1 MNLFLRFLLIATL
14 FSAQAQQID
23 ALKLNWKKR
32 TENAKISMFADGQQ
46 RNLYVLAY
54 KPGSLKILRYNAALF
69 LRDSVSYN
77 VNENLQKDIRMSF
90 ANDSVFVHFL
100 DETEKRVTTLSTTTS
115 FERYSLDSKKLF
127 EDDEIATA
135 RFQNGNRINFLV
147 INKKTKE
154 CLAYTLQGKMLS
166 KKALNT
172 SQFDTYDNE
181 TSFAEFLR
189 KQEFTEINEQF
200 LPVVETFTNAKCYYL
215 PGKMTFLRTRKG
227 IATLQEIDFDSFKTK
242 VNSFNSK
249 VHQPQNYTAYL
260 TKKELFEI
268 STNKDSLVLIA
279 SDLKTKK
286 QLNRWTVTSN
296 TKAKETAFNFF
307 EQRNGGISRQE
318 TEIKRFLKRFAQP
331 RIGLS
336 IYESENGKLI
346 TMGALD
352 SGISPGG
359 FLLFAASAIVDYEPD
374 DDLYENSIL
383 YYCEL
388 ATDAYL
394 QPKKYRKC
402 VPAIDEIIQYNIDN
416 KIEIS
421 AVTKFQGA
429 YIQAAFVPED
439 QTLNVSKFQDRD

>member
-1 MNLFLRFLLIATL
+1 MNLFLRFLLISTF

-23 ALKLNWKKR
+23 VLKLNWKKR
-32 TENAKISMFADGQQ
+32 TENAKISMFVDGEQ

-69 LRDSVSYN
+69 LRDSISYN

-90 ANDSVFVHFL
+90 ANDSVFIHFL
-100 DETEKRVTTLSTTTS
+100 DETDKRVTTLSTTKS

-127 EDDEIATA
+127 EDDEISTA
-135 RFQNGNRINFLV
+135 RFQNGNCINFLV
-147 INKKTKE
+147 VNKKSKQ
-154 CLAYTLQGKMLS
+154 CLAYTLQGKKLS
-166 KKALNT
+166 KIVLNT

-181 TSFAEFLR
+181 TTFTDFLR
-189 KQEFTEINEQF
+189 KQEFTEIQEQF
-200 LPVVETFTNAKCYYL
+200 IPVIETFTDAKCYYL

-227 IATLQEIDFDSFKTK
+227 IATLQEIDFNSFKTK
-242 VNSFNSK
+242 VDSFNSK

-279 SDLKTKK
+279 TDLKTKK
-286 QLNRWTVTSN
+286 QLKRWSVSST
-296 TKAKETAFNFF
+296 TKAKETAFTFF

-352 SGISPGG
+352 TGISPGG
-359 FLLFAASAIVDYEPD
+359 LLLFAASAIAEYVPD
-374 DDLYENSIL
+374 DELYENSIL
-383 YYCEL
+383 YYSEF

-402 VPAIDEIIQYNIDN
+402 VPAIDEILQFNAEN
-416 KIEIS
+416 KIEIN
-421 AVTKFQGA
+421 AVTKFQGE
-429 YIQAAFVPED
+429 YVQAAFISED
-439 QTLNVSKFQDRD
+439 QTLNVSKFRDRD